1 MKCECNQIIESYP
14 TLCVSLAQYRLIEM
28 AGADAEKYL
37 QGQLTCD
44 VTKLAVGDHTL
55 TSHCD
60 PKGKMSSL
68 FRLYRAEQEKFIAVI
83 HQSLLPEALT
93 QLKKYAVFSK
103 ITFSELDTPIYGVA
117 AEQVAKLSEKL
128 FVTSDE
134 VTHGSAAVG
143 KANVQKAVP
152 FVTALTIS
160 EGQKRAFVWG
170 ETLETNADES
180 LWTLMDIQDGI
191 PVLVKEN
198 QFELIPQ
205 AANLQQIE
213 AAISFTKG
221 CYIGQETVARAKYRG
236 ANKRALFTLAGQYEG
251 EISLP
256 EPASAVEMQ
265 LGENWRATGT
275 ILACETHKNTLWVQV
290 VLNKEVEVENQFRVN
305 GVNLKIVELPYSL
318 EEE

>member
-1 MKCECNQIIESYP
+1 MKCECNQIIEAYP
-14 TLCVSLAQYRLIEM
+14 ALCVPLAQYRLIEM

-55 TSHCD
+55 TCHCD

-103 ITFSELDTPIYGVA
+103 ITFSELDTQIYGVA
-117 AEQVAKLSEKL
+117 AEQVAKLSE
-128 FVTSDE
+128 
-134 VTHGSAAVG
+134 
-143 KANVQKAVP
+143 NM
-152 FVTALTIS
+152 TALTLS

-170 ETLETNADES
+170 EALETNADES

-205 AANLQQIE
+205 AANLQQLE

-236 ANKRALFTLAGQYEG
+236 ANKRALFTLVGQYEG

-275 ILACETHKNTLWVQV
+275 ILACATHKNTLWVQV
-290 VLNKEVEVENQFRVN
+290 VLNKEVEAETQFRVSR
-305 GVNLKIVELPYSL
+305 VNLKIVELPYSL
-318 EEE
+318 KEN

>member
-14 TLCVSLAQYRLIEM
+14 KLCVLLAQYRLIEM

-117 AEQVAKLSEKL
+117 AEQVAKLSEIL
-128 FVTSDE
+128 
-134 VTHGSAAVG
+134 
-143 KANVQKAVP
+143 
-152 FVTALTIS
+152 TALTIS

-275 ILACETHKNTLWVQV
+275 ILACATHKNTLWVQV
-290 VLNKEVEVENQFRVN
+290 VLNKEVETETQFRVN